1 MGRSSYI
8 ASEQNLLHVCD
19 EICNHVKQRKKV
31 QVIVTA
37 VGRSLSQNAFS
48 HALYRQMAQELPE
61 DDADGWKC
69 YCKLQHGV
77 PILRAED
84 EEYREMYDN
93 VIKSRSYEEQLQIMR
108 YWPVTS
114 LMNKTQFNKYIES
127 LQDDFFK
134 RGVTLRMPE
143 DR

>member
-1 MGRSSYI
+1 MRKSYI
-8 ASEQNLLHVCD
+8 VSDQNLLHVCD
-19 EICNHVKQRKKV
+19 ELCGHVKQRKKV
-31 QVIVTA
+31 QVIVTD

-48 HALYRQMAQELPE
+48 HALYQQMAQELPE

-69 YCKLQHGV
+69 YCKLHHGV

-93 VIKSRSYEEQLQIMR
+93 VIKSRSYEEKLQIMR

-127 LQDDFFK
+127 LQNDFFK
-134 RGVTLRMPE
+134 RGVMLHTPE